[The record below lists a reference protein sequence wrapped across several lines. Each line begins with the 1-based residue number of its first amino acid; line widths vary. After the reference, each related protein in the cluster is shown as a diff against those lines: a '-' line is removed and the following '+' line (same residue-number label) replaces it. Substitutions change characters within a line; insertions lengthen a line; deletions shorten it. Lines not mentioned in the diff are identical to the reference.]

1 MPLLSDFRWRLR
13 YTPEDGDLVAG
24 LYVPLL
30 SCAERYDRLTGYF
43 SATALAL
50 AALGIEGLALNN
62 GAMRLIVGCTLGPD
76 EVAAI
81 EKGEAL
87 RTAVGRRL
95 TGLPL
100 DPGDDASRQGL
111 EILAWMVEQGRL
123 EVKVAVPCDT
133 NRKPLTVGAIFHEK
147 AGIVEDKTGQKVA
160 FTGSLNET
168 AAGWTANFES
178 LHVFTSW
185 GDPARVT
192 LEEEHFAK
200 LWADKAKRALVVD
213 VPKAA
218 RDDLLRFLPDPGE
231 LPAVLKAAKAQRD
244 APTPEPQVVAPP
256 EPPPPAEA
264 PVDRRRRVW
273 AAIAHAPLQPVGG
286 ERVAEATST
295 VTPWPHQ
302 VRAFERMFRNWPPK
316 LLIADEVGLGKS
328 LQAGLVMRQAMLAG
342 RAKRILL
349 MAPKAVVRQWQIE
362 LREKLN
368 LNWPIYD
375 GGKLC
380 WFPSPAMAGSHERP
394 VSRADWHKEPFLLVS
409 SHLLRRADRQREVL
423 EAAEPWDLVVLDEA
437 HHARRRGAGSA
448 QESGPNA
455 LLRLMRGL
463 KARTE
468 GLVLLTA
475 TPMQVHPVEVWDLLQ
490 LLGLPLEW
498 SEAAFLNFFE
508 DLAKDNPSHEAL
520 DRMSALFRAVERD
533 YGEVEPG
540 ALQSLGLTSAL
551 RARKVLAALRDPA
564 SVPRRQLEAD
574 QRRAAVALMR
584 RNSPVARLVS
594 RHTRDLL
601 RRYHKE
607 GKLSTRIA
615 DRDVRDEFIDLS
627 PEERT
632 IYDAVEDYIS
642 STYNAVAARGA
653 NAQERN
659 AVGFVMTIYRRRLA
673 SSFHALRCTLE
684 AHMASIA
691 DPAKAGALLAAELDE
706 GVDED
711 EADAPEEDEA
721 ERLAKQALALE
732 ERSDIER
739 LLAMI
744 RRLPPDTKVE
754 KLRGE
759 IAALRAEGFG
769 QVMVFTQFTDTMDLL
784 RRALSAD
791 DGVRIM
797 CFSGRGGEV
806 QSQDGTWRVISRD
819 EVKRR
824 FREGAADILLC
835 TDAAAEGL
843 NFQFCGALINYDSP
857 WNPMRVEQ
865 RIGRIDRLGQRFER
879 ICIVNLHYANTVEAD
894 VYVALRRRIGL
905 FQSVVGGLQPILAR
919 MPRLLG
925 ERVLS
930 GDGRAAVEDVER
942 AVDAARAEGGGF
954 DLDAAVE
961 ANLEEPKRPAA
972 ALSLDDLDRVISDPA
987 LMPPGS
993 EVRHLDGR
1001 SYGLRLPGR
1010 AELRVTTD
1018 AAFYD
1023 DHADAMEL
1031 WSPGCPIFPDVQD
1044 LAAGEEG
1051 GSIGALLQPASHTQ

>member
-1 MPLLSDFRWRLR
+1 MPVLSDFQWKLR

-50 AALGIEGLALNN
+50 AARGIEGLALNN
-62 GAMRLIVGCTLGPD
+62 GTMRLVVGCTLGPD

-95 TGLPL
+95 TALPL
-100 DPGDDASRQGL
+100 EPGDDAARQGL
-111 EILAWMVEQGRL
+111 EILAWLVEQGRL
-123 EVKVAVPCDT
+123 EVKVAVPCDAS
-133 NRKPLTVGAIFHEK
+133 RKPLSGTAIFHEK
-147 AGIVEDKTGQKVA
+147 AGIVEDKTGQKLA
-160 FTGSLNET
+160 FAGSLNET

-213 VPKAA
+213 VPTAA
-218 RDDLLRFLPDPGE
+218 RDDLLRFLPDPGD
-231 LPAVLKAAKAQRD
+231 LPGLLKAAKAKKE
-244 APTPEPQVVAPP
+244 PPKPEPMEVVEP
-256 EPPPPAEA
+256 EPPPVVP
-264 PVDRRRRVW
+264 PPMDRRRRVW

-302 VRAFERMFRNWPPK
+302 VRAFERMYRAWPPK

-380 WFPSPAMAGSHERP
+380 WFPSPAMGNDHERA

-409 SHLLRRADRQREVL
+409 SHLLRRMERQREVL
-423 EAAEPWDLVVLDEA
+423 EMAEPWDLVVLDEA

-448 QESGPNA
+448 QESGPNG

-463 KARTE
+463 KARTK

-490 LLGLPLEW
+490 LLGLPPEW
-498 SEAAFLNFFE
+498 SEGAFLRFFE
-508 DLAKDNPSHEAL
+508 DAAKDNPSHEAL
-520 DRMSALFRAVERD
+520 DRMAALFRASERAF
-533 YGEVEPG
+533 GEVEPG
-540 ALQSLGLTSAL
+540 VLQALGLTSAL

-601 RRYHKE
+601 RRYHKQ

-627 PEERT
+627 PAERI

-642 STYNAVAARGA
+642 STYNAVASRGA
-653 NAQERN
+653 TAQEKS

-673 SSFHALRCTLE
+673 SSFYALRRTLE
-684 AHMASIA
+684 AHMTSIA
-691 DPAKAGALLAAELDE
+691 DPTKAGALLAAELDE

-711 EADAPEEDEA
+711 DADAPDEDEA
-721 ERLAKQALALE
+721 ERLATQALALE
-732 ERSDIER
+732 EKSDIER

-754 KLRGE
+754 KLRAE
-759 IAALRAEGFG
+759 ITALRAGGFE
-769 QVMVFTQFTDTMDLL
+769 QVMVFTGFTDTMDLL
-784 RRALSAD
+784 RRELSA
-791 DGVRIM
+791 GGGIRIM

-824 FREGAADILLC
+824 FREGAAEILLC

-879 ICIVNLHYANTVEAD
+879 IRIVNLHYADTVEAD
-894 VYVALRRRIGL
+894 VYMALRRRIGL

-925 ERVLS
+925 DRVLS
-930 GDGRAAVEDVER
+930 GDSRGAVEDIER
-942 AVDAARAEGGGF
+942 AVDAAQAEGGGF
-954 DLDAAVE
+954 DLDAVVDADLVE
-961 ANLEEPKRPAA
+961 PVREPAA
-972 ALSLDDLDRVISDPA
+972 LNMGDLDRVISDPT
-987 LMPPGS
+987 LMPPGA
-993 EVRHLDGR
+993 EVRRLDGR

-1018 AAFYD
+1018 PAFYD
-1023 DHADAMEL
+1023 DHAGATEL
-1031 WSPGCPIFPDVQD
+1031 WSPGSPIFPDAAD
-1044 LAAGEEG
+1044 LAGGEEAG
-1051 GSIGALLQPASHTQ
+1051 LVRDELGPRS

>member
-1 MPLLSDFRWRLR
+1 MPLLSDFQWKLR

-30 SCAERYDRLTGYF
+30 SAATRYDRLTGYF

-50 AALGIEGLALNN
+50 AARGIEGLALNN
-62 GAMRLIVGCTLGPD
+62 GTMRMVVGCTLGPE

-87 RTAVGRRL
+87 RTTVGRRL
-95 TGLPL
+95 SAMPL
-100 DPGDDASRQGL
+100 DPTDDKARQGL
-111 EILAWMVEQGRL
+111 ELLAWLVEQGRL
-123 EVKVAVPCDT
+123 EVKVAVPCDAQ
-133 NRKPLTVGAIFHEK
+133 RRPLAGNAIFHEK

-160 FTGSLNET
+160 FNGSLNET
-168 AAGWTANFES
+168 AAGWTVNFES
-178 LHVFTSW
+178 VNLFTSW
-185 GDPARVT
+185 ADAARVEA
-192 LEEEHFAK
+192 EEEHFAK
-200 LWADKAKRALVVD
+200 LWADKAKRAVVVD
-213 VPKAA
+213 VPQAA
-218 RDDLLRFLPDPGE
+218 RADLLRFLPDPGE
-231 LPAVLKAAKAQRD
+231 LPALLKAAPA
-244 APTPEPQVVAPP
+244 TPKPPKTAP
-256 EPPPPAEA
+256 EPPSEPAPA
-264 PVDRRRRVW
+264 PLPPVDLRRKVW
-273 AAIAHAPLQPVGG
+273 AAIAAAPNQPSGG

-302 VRAFERMFRNWPPK
+302 VRAFERMYRNWPPK

-328 LQAGLVMRQAMLAG
+328 LQAGLVMRQSMLAG

-349 MAPKAVVRQWQIE
+349 MTPKAVIRQWQIE

-375 GGKLC
+375 GQRLC
-380 WFPSPAMAGSHERP
+380 WFPSPAMVGQHERP
-394 VSRADWHKEPFLLVS
+394 VARTDWHREPFLLVS

-423 EAAEPWDLVVLDEA
+423 GADPWDLVVLDEA

-463 KARTE
+463 KARTQ

-475 TPMQVHPVEVWDLLQ
+475 TPMQVHPVEVWDLLD
-490 LLGLPLEW
+490 LLGLPAEW

-508 DLAKDNPSHEAL
+508 EASKENPSHDAL
-520 DRMSALFRAVERD
+520 DRMAALFRAAERA
-533 YGEVEPG
+533 YGAVDES
-540 ALQSLGLTSAL
+540 ALESLGMASRL
-551 RARKVLAALRDPA
+551 RARKVLNALRDPA

-574 QRRAAVALMR
+574 QRRAALALMR
-584 RNSPVARLVS
+584 RNTPVARLVS

-601 RRYHKE
+601 RRYHKA

-615 DRDVRDEFIDLS
+615 NRDVRDEFIDLS
-627 PEERT
+627 DDERV
-632 IYDAVEDYIS
+632 IYEAVENYIS
-642 STYNAVAARGA
+642 STYNAAAAHGLSG
-653 NAQERN
+653 QERS

-691 DPAKAGALLAAELDE
+691 DPTKGAALLAELEED
-706 GVDED
+706 VDED
-711 EADAPEEDEA
+711 ETDAPEEDEA
-721 ERLAKQALALE
+721 EKLAKQALALE
-732 ERSDIER
+732 ERSEIER
-739 LLAMI
+739 LLRMI
-744 RRLPPDTKVE
+744 RRLPADTKVQKVRE
-754 KLRGE
+754 E
-759 IAALRAEGFG
+759 IAKLRAEGFP

-784 RRALSAD
+784 RGELSR
-791 DGVRIM
+791 DGSAKIM

-806 QSQDGTWRVISRD
+806 QSQDGSWRVISRD

-824 FREGAADILLC
+824 FREGAADVLLC

-865 RIGRIDRLGQRFER
+865 RIGRIDRLGQRFEEIR
-879 ICIVNLHYANTVEAD
+879 IVNLHYANTVEAD
-894 VYVALRRRIGL
+894 VYMALRRRIGL
-905 FQSVVGGLQPILAR
+905 FQRVVGGLQPILAR

-925 ERVLS
+925 ERVLA

-942 AVDAARAEGGGF
+942 AVDVAQAEGGF
-954 DLDAAVE
+954 DLDAATDAE
-961 ANLEEPKRPAA
+961 LAEPIRVPAA
-972 ALSLDDLDRVISDPA
+972 LTMDDLDRVMRNPS
-987 LMPPGS
+987 LMPPGV
-993 EVRHLDGR
+993 EVRQLDGR

-1010 AELRVTTD
+1010 TELRITTD
-1018 AAFYD
+1018 PGFYD
-1023 DHADAMEL
+1023 DHADALEL
-1031 WSPGCPIFPDVQD
+1031 WSPGSPVFPNAAE
-1044 LAAGEEG
+1044 LAGGEAGESVAEALA
-1051 GSIGALLQPASHTQ
+1051 GAAQ

>member
-1 MPLLSDFRWRLR
+1 MPLLSDFQWNLR

-50 AALGIEGLALNN
+50 AARGIEGLALNN
-62 GAMRLIVGCTLGPD
+62 GTMRMVVGCSLGPE

-95 TGLPL
+95 TALPL
-100 DPGDDASRQGL
+100 EPTDDKARQGL
-111 EILAWMVEQGRL
+111 EILAWLVEQGRL
-123 EVKVAVPCDT
+123 EVKVAVPCDE
-133 NRKPLTVGAIFHEK
+133 RRRPLGGTAIFHEK

-160 FTGSLNET
+160 FNGSLNET
-168 AAGWTANFES
+168 AQGWTANFES
-178 LHVFTSW
+178 LNVFTSW
-185 GDPARVT
+185 TDPARVAA
-192 LEEEHFAK
+192 EEEHFAK
-200 LWADKAKRALVVD
+200 LWADKAKRAVVVD
-213 VPKAA
+213 VPQAA

-231 LPAVLKAAKAQRD
+231 LPAVLKAAQSK
-244 APTPEPQVVAPP
+244 P
-256 EPPPPAEA
+256 EPPKVAPEVPAAPKPPAPSSPA
-264 PVDRRRRVW
+264 DLRRKVW
-273 AAIAHAPLQPVGG
+273 AAIAAAPKQPVGG
-286 ERVAEATST
+286 ERVGEATST

-302 VRAFERMFRNWPPK
+302 VRAFERMYRAWPPK

-328 LQAGLVMRQAMLAG
+328 LQAGLVMRQSMLAG
-342 RAKRILL
+342 RTKRILL
-349 MAPKAVVRQWQIE
+349 MAPKAVIRQWQVE

-375 GGKLC
+375 GQKLC
-380 WFPSPAMAGSHERP
+380 WYPSPAMTGQHERA
-394 VSRADWHKEPFLLVS
+394 VSRAEWHKQPFLLVS
-409 SHLLRRADRQREVL
+409 SHLLRRSERQREAL
-423 EAAEPWDLVVLDEA
+423 EAEPWDLVVLDEA

-448 QESGPNA
+448 QEGGPNA

-463 KARTE
+463 KSRTQ

-475 TPMQVHPVEVWDLLQ
+475 TPMQVHPVEVWDLLD
-490 LLGLPLEW
+490 LLGLPPEW
-498 SEAAFLNFFE
+498 SQSAFLNFFE
-508 DLAKDNPSHEAL
+508 EVAKESPSHEAL
-520 DRMSALFRAVERD
+520 DRLAALFRAAEAAYGPVE
-533 YGEVEPG
+533 VS
-540 ALQSLGLTSAL
+540 ALQSLGLPSAL
-551 RARKVLAALRDPA
+551 RAKKVLAALRDPA

-574 QRRAAVALMR
+574 QRRAALALMR
-584 RNSPVARLVS
+584 RNTPVARLVS

-601 RRYHKE
+601 RRYHKA

-627 PEERT
+627 DDERV

-642 STYNAVAARGA
+642 STYNAAATHGVS
-653 NAQERN
+653 AQERS

-684 AHMASIA
+684 AHMASIV
-691 DPAKAGALLAAELDE
+691 DPAKAGALLARLDE
-706 GVDED
+706 DVDED

-721 ERLAKQALALE
+721 EKLTKQALNLE
-732 ERSDIER
+732 ERSEIER
-739 LLAMI
+739 LLGMI
-744 RRLPPDTKVE
+744 RRLPPDTKVQ
-754 KLRGE
+754 KLRDE
-759 IAALRAEGFG
+759 IASLRAEGFS

-784 RRALSAD
+784 RRELSG
-791 DGVRIM
+791 DGSAKIM

-806 QSQDGTWRVISRD
+806 QSQDGSWRVISRD

-879 ICIVNLHYANTVEAD
+879 IRIVNLHYADTVEAD
-894 VYVALRRRIGL
+894 VYVALRKRIGL
-905 FQSVVGGLQPILAR
+905 FQRVVGGLQPILAR

-925 ERVLS
+925 DRVLS
-930 GDGRAAVEDVER
+930 GDSRAAVEDVER
-942 AVDAARAEGGGF
+942 AVDAAQAEGGF
-954 DLDAAVE
+954 DLDAAIDVE
-961 ANLEEPKRPAA
+961 LEEPVRTTPA
-972 ALSLDDLDRVISDPA
+972 LTMEDLDRVIADPA
-987 LMPPGS
+987 LMPPGV
-993 EVRHLDGR
+993 EVRRLDGR
-1001 SYGLRLPGR
+1001 SYGFRMPGR

-1018 AAFYD
+1018 PAFYD
-1023 DHADAMEL
+1023 DHAEATEL
-1031 WSPGCPIFPDVQD
+1031 WSPGSPVFPDPAE
-1044 LAAGEEG
+1044 LAAGEVGE
-1051 GSIGALLQPASHTQ
+1051 SIGDLLAIRSRAA

>member
-1 MPLLSDFRWRLR
+1 MPVLSDFQWRLR

-50 AALGIEGLALNN
+50 AARGIEGLALNN
-62 GAMRLIVGCTLGPD
+62 GSMRLVVGCTLGPD

-81 EKGEAL
+81 ERGEAL

-95 TGLPL
+95 TALPL
-100 DPGDDASRQGL
+100 EPGDDAARQGL
-111 EILAWMVEQGRL
+111 EILAWLVEQGRL
-123 EVKVAVPCDT
+123 EVKVAVPCDS
-133 NRKPLTVGAIFHEK
+133 NRRPLSGTAIFHEK

-160 FTGSLNET
+160 FSGSLNET
-168 AAGWTANFES
+168 AAGWTQNFES

-185 GDPARVT
+185 GDPARVA

-213 VPKAA
+213 VPQAA
-218 RDDLLRFLPDPGE
+218 REDLLRFLPDPGE
-231 LPAVLKAAKAQRD
+231 LPAAMKAAKTKQAT
-244 APTPEPQVVAPP
+244 PKPEPVAAP
-256 EPPPPAEA
+256 EPESAPVAVP

-273 AAIAHAPLQPVGG
+273 AAIARAPLQPVGG

-302 VRAFERMFRNWPPK
+302 VRAFERMYRAWPPR

-349 MAPKAVVRQWQIE
+349 MAPKAVVKQWQIE

-380 WFPSPAMAGSHERP
+380 WFPSPAMAGGHERA
-394 VSRADWHKEPFLLVS
+394 VSRADWHKEPFVLVS
-409 SHLLRRADRQREVL
+409 SHLLRRTERQREVL
-423 EAAEPWDLVVLDEA
+423 EAADPWDLVVLDEA

-463 KARTE
+463 RARTQ

-490 LLGLPLEW
+490 LLGLPPEW
-498 SEAAFLNFFE
+498 SEGAFLRFFE
-508 DLAKDNPSHEAL
+508 DAAKDNPSHEAL
-520 DRMSALFRAVERD
+520 DRMAVLFRAAERAF
-533 YGEVEPG
+533 GEVEPA

-601 RRYHKE
+601 RRYHKQ

-615 DRDVRDEFIDLS
+615 DRDVRDEFIELS
-627 PEERT
+627 ADERI

-653 NAQERN
+653 TAQERS

-706 GVDED
+706 EVDED

-732 ERSDIER
+732 EKSDIER

-744 RRLPPDTKVE
+744 RRLPPDTKLQ
-754 KLRGE
+754 KLRAE
-759 IAALRAEGFG
+759 IAALRAEGFE
-769 QVMVFTQFTDTMDLL
+769 QVMVFTGFTDTMDLL
-784 RRALSAD
+784 RRELSAD
-791 DGVRIM
+791 GGSRIM

-824 FREGAADILLC
+824 FREGAAEILLC

-879 ICIVNLHYANTVEAD
+879 IRIVNLHYADTVEAD
-894 VYVALRRRIGL
+894 VYMALRRRIGL

-925 ERVLS
+925 ERVLT

-954 DLDAAVE
+954 DLDTAV
-961 ANLEEPKRPAA
+961 ASDLEEPVRPVP
-972 ALSLDDLDRVISDPA
+972 ALTLDDLDWVISDPA
-987 LMPPGS
+987 LLPPGT
-993 EVRHLDGR
+993 EVRRLDGQ
-1001 SYGLRLPGR
+1001 SYGLLLPGR
-1010 AELRVTTD
+1010 TELRVTTD
-1018 AAFYD
+1018 PSFYD
-1023 DHADAMEL
+1023 DHADATEL
-1031 WSPGCPIFPDVQD
+1031 WSPGSPVFPNAAE

-1051 GSIGALLQPASHTQ
+1051 ESFQRVRGMSTRSA

>member
-1 MPLLSDFRWRLR
+1 MPVLRDFQWKLR

-50 AALGIEGLALNN
+50 AARGIEGLALNN
-62 GAMRLIVGCTLGPD
+62 GAMRLIVGCTLGPE

-95 TGLPL
+95 TALPL
-100 DPGDDASRQGL
+100 DPGDDTARQGL
-111 EILAWMVEQGRL
+111 EILAWLVEQGRL
-123 EVKVAVPCDT
+123 EVKVAVPCDG
-133 NRKPLTVGAIFHEK
+133 NRKPLLGTAIFHEK
-147 AGIVEDKTGQKVA
+147 AGIVEDKTGQKLA

-178 LHVFTSW
+178 LHIFTSW
-185 GDPARVT
+185 SDPARVA

-200 LWADKAKRALVVD
+200 LWADKARRAIVVD
-213 VPKAA
+213 VPQAA
-218 RDDLLRFLPDPGE
+218 RDDLLRFLPNSGD
-231 LPAVLKAAKAQRD
+231 LPAALKAAAATQKEPDPAVVEVLE
-244 APTPEPQVVAPP
+244 PTPMAPP
-256 EPPPPAEA
+256 

-273 AAIAHAPLQPVGG
+273 AAIAAAPHQPVGG

-302 VRAFERMFRNWPPK
+302 VRAFERMYRAWPPK

-375 GGKLC
+375 GGKLS
-380 WFPSPAMAGSHERP
+380 WFPSPAMAGAHERP

-409 SHLLRRADRQREVL
+409 SHLLRRADRQREML

-437 HHARRRGAGSA
+437 HHARRRGAGST

-463 KARTE
+463 KARSQ

-490 LLGLPLEW
+490 LLGLPPEW
-498 SEAAFLNFFE
+498 SEGAFLRFF
-508 DLAKDNPSHEAL
+508 DDAAKDNPSHEAL
-520 DRMSALFRAVERD
+520 DQMAALFRASERAF
-533 YGEVEPG
+533 GEVEPA

-574 QRRAAVALMR
+574 QRRAAVALMK

-601 RRYHKE
+601 RRYHKA
-607 GKLSTRIA
+607 GKLSTQIA
-615 DRDVRDEFIDLS
+615 DRDVNDEFINLS
-627 PEERT
+627 DAERA
-632 IYDAVEDYIS
+632 IYEAVENYIS
-642 STYNAVAARGA
+642 STYNGAATRGA
-653 NAQERN
+653 SAQERS

-691 DPAKAGALLAAELDE
+691 DPTKAATLLAAELNED
-706 GVDED
+706 VDED

-721 ERLAKQALALE
+721 ERLAQQALALE
-732 ERSDIER
+732 ERSEIER
-739 LLAMI
+739 LLRMI
-744 RRLPPDTKVE
+744 RHLPPDTKVQ
-754 KLRGE
+754 KLLAE
-759 IAALRAEGFG
+759 IAALRAEGFA

-784 RRALSAD
+784 RREISAD
-791 DGVRIM
+791 GSARIM

-806 QSQDGTWRVISRD
+806 QAQDGSWRVISRD

-865 RIGRIDRLGQRFER
+865 RIGRIDRLGQKFER
-879 ICIVNLHYANTVEAD
+879 IRIVNLHYAETVEAD
-894 VYVALRRRIGL
+894 VYMALRRRIGL

-925 ERVLS
+925 ERMLA

-942 AVDAARAEGGGF
+942 AVDQARAEGGGF
-954 DLDAAVE
+954 DLDAAVDAE
-961 ANLEEPKRPAA
+961 LEEPTRPAP
-972 ALSLDDLDRVISDPA
+972 ALTVDDLDRVISDPT
-987 LMPPGS
+987 LMPPGT
-993 EVRHLDGR
+993 EVRRLDGR
-1001 SYGLRLPGR
+1001 SYGLRLPGQ

-1018 AAFYD
+1018 PDLYD

-1031 WSPGCPIFPDVQD
+1031 WSPGSPVFPNPTE
-1044 LAAGEEG
+1044 LAAGEDGRPVSEVLG
-1051 GSIGALLQPASHTQ
+1051 K